1 LDEKRRQQW
10 IQKVRRDNWS
20 PTANSVLCS
29 RHFES
34 EDFEP
39 DAEFRMRKELKRGAI
54 PTIFD
59 YPQHLQPKK
68 QKLRKPPLDRTSQT
82 HSATEIYFTKEAP
95 SEEDTVCLNN
105 IIKHEH
111 NYCSPEAPVLRQRL
125 QEAKTEIAILKKK
138 LHAEKKKTSFHKRRN
153 RDLSSVLKNLK
164 SKGML
169 ESEGTEHLQSLLT
182 PAVQKIFSRLQKSKD
197 YPTRQQYPP
206 EIRIFASTLQ
216 FYSSKAYEYVRKT
229 FSSVLPHIST
239 IRKWFSNIDG
249 SPGFSAASFQLLE
262 QKVSEGKKN
271 GKPVFLALMLDE
283 MSLRKQIEYDS
294 KTSSFN
300 GYVDIGEGVTEEDP
314 KPATE
319 ALVIMVVGINWH
331 FKIPIGYFFI
341 AGLSGSERAN
351 LVNISL
357 QKIFETG
364 AITVCLTTDGPSA
377 HLSMMRELGAILNPE
392 NMKPFFPHP
401 SDPSLRVN
409 VLLDLAHM
417 LKLVRNSLATEKII
431 LSPNGL
437 VKWEFIVKLH
447 NFQEEEGLWAGNK
460 LKKRHIKWEQNKMN
474 VSLAAQTLSTS
485 IADSLDFLREDLKMT
500 DFLQSEA
507 TSEFIR
513 IFDSLFDTFNSK
525 NIFGKKYKAPLQL
538 QNEHEWMS
546 LWLKAEAYLRS
557 LKRVDGSPIL
567 TSRIRTGF
575 LGFLCG
581 ATSFQGPML
590 KTFTPI
596 NY

>member
-1 LDEKRRQQW
+1 
-10 IQKVRRDNWS
+10 
-20 PTANSVLCS
+20 
-29 RHFES
+29 
-34 EDFEP
+34 
-39 DAEFRMRKELKRGAI
+39 
-54 PTIFD
+54 
-59 YPQHLQPKK
+59 
-68 QKLRKPPLDRTSQT
+68 
-82 HSATEIYFTKEAP
+82 
-95 SEEDTVCLNN
+95 
-105 IIKHEH
+105 
-111 NYCSPEAPVLRQRL
+111 
-125 QEAKTEIAILKKK
+125 
-138 LHAEKKKTSFHKRRN
+138 
-153 RDLSSVLKNLK
+153 
-164 SKGML
+164 
-169 ESEGTEHLQSLLT
+169 
-182 PAVQKIFSRLQKSKD
+182 
-197 YPTRQQYPP
+197 
-206 EIRIFASTLQ
+206 
-216 FYSSKAYEYVRKT
+216 
-229 FSSVLPHIST
+229 
-239 IRKWFSNIDG
+239 
-249 SPGFSAASFQLLE
+249 
-262 QKVSEGKKN
+262 
-271 GKPVFLALMLDE
+271 
-283 MSLRKQIEYDS
+283 
-294 KTSSFN
+294 
-300 GYVDIGEGVTEEDP
+300 
-314 KPATE
+314 
-319 ALVIMVVGINWH
+319 
-331 FKIPIGYFFI
+331 
-341 AGLSGSERAN
+341 
-351 LVNISL
+351 
-357 QKIFETG
+357 
-364 AITVCLTTDGPSA
+364 
-377 HLSMMRELGAILNPE
+377 MMRELGAILNPE